1 LSISVL
7 FLQVLQFLSHA
18 IGTGPYI
25 VDKFI
30 YGEEVRFVKN
40 LYWRGDFSPH
50 SPDIVLW
57 KIEDDSVERENL
69 VKNATAD
76 EIYHS
81 VLDAN
86 EFIHPNGT
94 FVYPGIN
101 VFVVPRYTVTFN
113 LFNMYDDLH
122 GTYIQEDPSSTYN
135 GTDTNR
141 FSTGSEKATK
151 ENPFTSVTFRNA
163 FAAAFDYDEY
173 LLNVTGGVYKRLEG
187 IVPEGMLGHADDL
200 IDNGF
205 IPSYSPN
212 VAETLFNQ
220 AGWRGN
226 ITLFYNTGNIGRE
239 KASLLLK
246 DTIESLDVGIK
257 INVSEILWP
266 QYLVISNSLDMPIY
280 MNQGWG
286 ADYPD
291 PDNFLS
297 NIVHSSKSVYQARS
311 NYTNAQLDILIDQ
324 QAGEMFEA
332 LRSATI
338 SIIEEELAQDYPWI
352 YVSQGQRIS
361 VVRDWIQEFPESG
374 SLNPVFEVPR
384 YQFLNKAD
392 EWPRITTITEITTE
406 TDTTTITET
415 TTATETLTQ
424 TETITSFETVTQ
436 VETIT
441 VTVTT
446 SNVISI
452 STTNGGFE
460 VLIILGTIGVIGVF
474 LNKRRK

>member
-1 LSISVL
+1 
-7 FLQVLQFLSHA
+7 
-18 IGTGPYI
+18 
-25 VDKFI
+25 
-30 YGEEVRFVKN
+30 
-40 LYWRGDFSPH
+40 
-50 SPDIVLW
+50 
-57 KIEDDSVERENL
+57 
-69 VKNATAD
+69 
-76 EIYHS
+76 
-81 VLDAN
+81 
-86 EFIHPNGT
+86 
-94 FVYPGIN
+94 
-101 VFVVPRYTVTFN
+101 
-113 LFNMYDDLH
+113 MYDDLH

-173 LLNVTGGVYKRLEG
+173 ILNVTGGVYKRLEG

-205 IPSYSPN
+205 IPNYSPN

-220 AGWRGN
+220 TGWRGN
-226 ITLFYNTGNIGRE
+226 ITLFYNTGNIGR
-239 KASLLLK
+239 KTTSLLLK

-257 INVSEILWP
+257 INASEITWP
-266 QYLVISNSLDMPIY
+266 EYLDITNSLDMPIY
-280 MNQGWG
+280 LNSGWG

-291 PDNFLS
+291 PDN
-297 NIVHSSKSVYQARS
+297 
-311 NYTNAQLDILIDQ
+311 LDILIDQ

-352 YVSQGQRIS
+352 YVSQGQRIV
-361 VVRDWIQEFPESG
+361 VVRDWIQGFPESG

-384 YQFLNKAD
+384 YQFLTKPS
-392 EWPRITTITEITTE
+392 EWPKL
-406 TDTTTITET
+406 TTITET
-415 TTATETLTQ
+415 TTETDTATITEIVTETITTTETLIQ
-424 TETITSFETVTQ
+424 TETITSVVTTTVPGGIETVTLPVTQ
-436 VETIT
+436 TETVT

-446 SNVISI
+446 SNVVSI

-460 VLIILGTIGVIGVF
+460 VLVILGTIGLVGV
-474 LNKRRK
+474 LLKRRNR